1 MPDPLDEELPLPALL
16 LEPDELDPL
25 PETSLLLGSTTL
37 ELGSTTLDDGAALEE
52 PLENPDELDD
62 PELLE
67 LQDDEPLLD
76 PLDELEQWSQ
86 QQQPA

>member
-1 MPDPLDEELPLPALL
+1 M
-16 LEPDELDPL
+16 
-25 PETSLLLGSTTL
+25 
-37 ELGSTTLDDGAALEE
+37 ALEE
-52 PLENPDELDD
+52 PLEDPDELDD

-86 QQQPA
+86 QQQPAWWLNVHGPSCRVSDPPERQMETALV